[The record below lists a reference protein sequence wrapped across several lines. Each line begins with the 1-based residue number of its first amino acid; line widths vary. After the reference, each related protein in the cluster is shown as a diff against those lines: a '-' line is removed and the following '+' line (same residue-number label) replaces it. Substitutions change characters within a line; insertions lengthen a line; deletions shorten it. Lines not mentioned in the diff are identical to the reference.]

1 MNMLKN
7 NRGFNVVELLVTLS
21 VVGILA
27 GIAYPS
33 YQSQMQKTRRA
44 DAEGALLGL
53 ANSMERFYTEKNTYI
68 GAADDE
74 KRPLNYPSQSPV
86 EGGTKYYDLTIHTDP
101 AKPTQYTLKATPIT
115 SSAQAKDKCGTLTL
129 TNAGVKDIT
138 GQASGVTKT
147 DCW

>member
-53 ANSMERFYTEKNTYI
+53 ANSMERFYTEKNTYV

-86 EGGTKYYDLTIHTDP
+86 EGGAKYYDLTINAAT
-101 AKPTQYTLKATPIT
+101 ATTYTLWATPIS

-129 TNAGVKDIT
+129 NHQGVKDIS
-138 GQASGVTKT
+138 GQAPGVTKT

>member
-27 GIAYPS
+27 SIAYPS

-44 DAEGALLGL
+44 DAQGALLGL
-53 ANSMERFYTEKNTYI
+53 ANSMERFYTEKNTYV

-86 EGGTKYYDLTIHTDP
+86 EGGTKYYDLTINAAT
-101 AKPTQYTLKATPIT
+101 ATTYTLWATPIS

-129 TNAGVKDIT
+129 TNAGVKDIS